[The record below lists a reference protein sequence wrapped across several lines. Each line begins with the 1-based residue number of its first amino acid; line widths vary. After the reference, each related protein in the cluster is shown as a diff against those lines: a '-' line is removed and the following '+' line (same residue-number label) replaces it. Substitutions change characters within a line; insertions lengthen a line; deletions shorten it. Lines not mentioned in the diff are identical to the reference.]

1 LGQKTNPIGLRL
13 TINKTWSSKWFAPK
27 STYRDLFL
35 EDLTIKRYTRRRL
48 ADADI
53 SQIEILRS
61 PNKVTLNIYTA
72 RPGVVIGQSGQRIE
86 EFKQELEYLTKK
98 EVQLNVLEIRYP
110 ELDAYLVA
118 TNIAR
123 QIEGRISHRR
133 AMKRAIAQAMRM
145 GALGIKIKAGGR
157 LAGAEIAHSEEYK
170 EGRVPLHT
178 LRADIDFARA
188 TAHTTYGCVGVKVWI
203 YKGDILGGRKEFWE
217 RVLEEE
223 EKGRKKFVHLPARA
237 SGGGRKKKSSKG

>member
-1 LGQKTNPIGLRL
+1 MGQKTNPVGLRVG
-13 TINKTWSSKWFAPK
+13 INRSWSSKWYAPLSNFK
-27 STYRDLFL
+27 DVFL
-35 EDLTIKRYTRRRL
+35 EDLTIRRYTRTRL

-53 SQIEILRS
+53 SEIEILRS
-61 PNKVTLNIYTA
+61 PKKVTINIYTA
-72 RPGVVIGQSGQRIE
+72 RPGVVIGQGGQRIE
-86 EFKQELEYLTKK
+86 EFKQELEYLAKK
-98 EVQLNVLEIRYP
+98 DMQLNVLEVRYP

-118 TNIAR
+118 TNLAR

-170 EGRVPLHT
+170 EGRIPLHT

-203 YKGDILGGRKEFWE
+203 YKGEILGGMREYWQKA
-217 RVLEEE
+217 LEEE
-223 EKGRKKFVHLPARA
+223 EKGKKKFLHVTGK
-237 SGGGRKKKSSKG
+237 SKSSGGRKKTR